1 MSHDISVE
9 LHNTRLYRHY
19 LAIRNEVMK
28 HKWIESEKA
37 HKDVGFEYALVDWI
51 VNYKTRWDEE
61 HKTSRN

>member
-1 MSHDISVE
+1 MSYDISVE
-9 LHNTRLYRHY
+9 LQNTRLYRHY

-51 VNYKTRWDEE
+51 VKYKTRWDEE
-61 HKTSRN
+61 HKAN

>member
-1 MSHDISVE
+1 VSYDISVE
-9 LHNTRLYRHY
+9 LQNTRLYRHY

-51 VNYKTRWDEE
+51 VKYKTRWDEE
-61 HKTSRN
+61 HKAN